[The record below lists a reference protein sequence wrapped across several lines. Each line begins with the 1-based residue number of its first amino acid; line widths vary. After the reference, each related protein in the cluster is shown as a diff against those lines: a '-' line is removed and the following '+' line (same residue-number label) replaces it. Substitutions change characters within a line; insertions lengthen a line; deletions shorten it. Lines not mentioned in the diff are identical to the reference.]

1 MERSHPTS
9 DPRLSPTF
17 PGIHTEIQRE
27 CFRRLRA
34 PGSGRRAPDTGR
46 MDSERT
52 ASPNPLLFDAGTPK
66 KVGLFSSECLL
77 LHSNSREI
85 DVNLVFTGLY
95 RDTPR
100 SPCTSVIASS
110 SDMLK
115 TRFRGGADV
124 KTPGNRADDSVT
136 RWIFP
141 RTCLFP
147 SLTETC
153 CLAWIIARSGS
164 DLGAQPR
171 HLRAVHVSHDLW

>member
-1 MERSHPTS
+1 
-9 DPRLSPTF
+9 
-17 PGIHTEIQRE
+17 
-27 CFRRLRA
+27 
-34 PGSGRRAPDTGR
+34 

-115 TRFRGGADV
+115 TRLRGGADV
-124 KTPGNRADDSVT
+124 KTPGNRRNRADEVD
-136 RWIFP
+136 FP
-141 RTCLFP
+141 SHQRRTCLFP

-153 CLAWIIARSGS
+153 CLAWIIARRGA